1 MTPARTENKK
11 RPPSFRP
18 NRILRALSIRS
29 NRADSAAN
37 DKDGSRAAHHRR
49 GKKSSSLPKEFVGS
63 YGGGSYGGPLSQGSY
78 HGPLSGAS
86 FDSFP
91 PTEQQQQQQQQRASA
106 KASTTTT
113 GVAALRL
120 LPTNS
125 LLARSILRRIRLP
138 RRQAAAEPPRWVDNK
153 NPHLIYELLFEIGK
167 GACTCMYRL
176 TERSRDACIILV
188 LCLYCCVYS
197 YERVSESMSLCYMY
211 LETKRKNR
219 SAGIDPKSCY
229 RGKLLYY

>member
-29 NRADSAAN
+29 SRADSAAN
-37 DKDGSRAAHHRR
+37 DKDGSRAAQHRR
-49 GKKSSSLPKEFVGS
+49 GEKSSSLPKEFVGS

-91 PTEQQQQQQQQRASA
+91 PTEQQQQQQMQQQQKQQQALRKPS
-106 KASTTTT
+106 TTT

-167 GACTCMYRL
+167 GGCTCMY
-176 TERSRDACIILV
+176 
-188 LCLYCCVYS
+188 
-197 YERVSESMSLCYMY
+197 
-211 LETKRKNR
+211 
-219 SAGIDPKSCY
+219 
-229 RGKLLYY
+229 